1 MADRKE
7 RSNNLETEKMSLLG
21 TEKTAGASTAAPAF
35 ESDETTN
42 LSGAA
47 AAATA
52 ATAVA
57 TQQGGALGAVR
68 TMENPLGV
76 LKNALTVDYNTLEQ
90 VIATNGNFMLREND
104 KVLGDQVDF
113 EVLSFQDSWVVSP
126 EDQKAVKDDAL
137 NHFLLG
143 SIFGGGGIATGY
155 QAVQNIIP
163 NLQKTKQ
170 QQGLLQELSGIQQEF
185 FPTQAQAE
193 IEKKKVKKKIQDNAK
208 ILAADK
214 VVLGKAQWKNLFK
227 QKGSEAA
234 KQMIT
239 LTDRESAININRTLR
254 EISKDFSL
262 KMTFMDNPAIA
273 KKVKGELWKN
283 AQKITSIPDAYHDRV
298 VKMLVKSGAR
308 GGDMTGM
315 TAKLMDIGDMTR
327 RQARNLSLDQTR
339 KAYSSINAVRMK
351 QNNMSKF
358 QWLHSGGGANPREY
372 HMHYAPAGLNGGIFE
387 LADPP
392 VIDPETGERGLPG
405 DLSHCGC
412 TMKPI
417 IDFDQYEDEA

>member
-1 MADRKE
+1 MKQKRKVKRTPPAAKKPTGLAVGSALHYPVTIE
-7 RSNNLETEKMSLLG
+7 RGFGKVLISLTDKMIATTEKRVLAELK
-21 TEKTAGASTAAPAF
+21 KTIGFDAH
-35 ESDETTN
+35 DEWEIKR
-42 LSGAA
+42 LSGSEWS
-47 AAATA
+47 
-52 ATAVA
+52 VKIN
-57 TQQGGALGAVR
+57 GKLI
-68 TMENPLGV
+68 GV
-76 LKNALTVDYNTLEQ
+76 
-90 VIATNGNFMLREND
+90 
-104 KVLGDQVDF
+104 
-113 EVLSFQDSWVVSP
+113 
-126 EDQKAVKDDAL
+126 
-137 NHFLLG
+137 
-143 SIFGGGGIATGY
+143 
-155 QAVQNIIP
+155 
-163 NLQKTKQ
+163 
-170 QQGLLQELSGIQQEF
+170 